1 VSSAQLDIA
10 RQIGLD
16 RQAEARASALTAAF
30 RLARQERR
38 LRARL
43 FRVAAQVNADQFAA

>member
-1 VSSAQLDIA
+1 LDVA

-16 RQAEARASALTAAF
+16 RRAEARASALTAAF

-38 LRARL
+38 LRDRL
-43 FRVAAQVNADQFAA
+43 FRASAQVDADTFAA